1 MAKKCSAKLYSSDQ
15 KFQIK
20 SLVTNASAIKT
31 ANNNRVMKSVSDI
44 LSDIESRLIDLD
56 SSQFKTTFDE
66 SLGGVPQQIEA
77 LNQLKEDLIQ
87 TINSRIDT
95 LKDKY
100 DIIPDSEVD
109 SFKNQLTEG
118 ITDYFN
124 NNIGLSE
131 KALNSTSDNTESV
144 PNIEGAQLEDETS
157 RRETNLQAIKNR
169 FYLSAISVESIRDS
183 RFKLSILKKF
193 IIDQDTQSITGNNED
208 LNRNIAEYKNELYN
222 NIVDYLHSV
231 NILSLIHI

>member
-31 ANNNRVMKSVSDI
+31 ANNNRVIKSVSDI

-87 TINSRIDT
+87 AINSRIDT
-95 LKDKY
+95 LKD
-100 DIIPDSEVD
+100 
-109 SFKNQLTEG
+109 
-118 ITDYFN
+118 
-124 NNIGLSE
+124 
-131 KALNSTSDNTESV
+131 
-144 PNIEGAQLEDETS
+144 
-157 RRETNLQAIKNR
+157 
-169 FYLSAISVESIRDS
+169 
-183 RFKLSILKKF
+183 
-193 IIDQDTQSITGNNED
+193 
-208 LNRNIAEYKNELYN
+208 
-222 NIVDYLHSV
+222 
-231 NILSLIHI
+231 LI